1 MGITIH
7 SMKKAPNT
15 RTMPQ
20 KVRIIGGT
28 LKRSNLPVVTV
39 EGLRP
44 TPDRVRETLFNWL
57 NYFWD
62 GDFSDKSVL
71 DLFAGS
77 GALGFEAASR
87 GAQHVQMVES
97 HPKAVAAL
105 RQFRDKHQLHQVR
118 INDHDARLVLK
129 RMDNSRFD
137 LILIDPPF
145 ADEALMQ
152 QSIAALA
159 SICKIGTLVY
169 LESAAP
175 LELPTSF
182 ELLREDKAGASH
194 FYLYHYISETHS

>member
-1 MGITIH
+1 M
-7 SMKKAPNT
+7 SKSPKA

-20 KVRIIGGT
+20 KIRIISGA
-28 LKRSNLPVVTV
+28 LKRSTIAVVDLD
-39 EGLRP
+39 GLRP

-62 GDFSDKSVL
+62 GDFTDKAVL

-105 RQFRDKHQLHQVR
+105 RQFRDKHQLEQVR

-129 RMDNSRFD
+129 RMDDSRFD

-145 ADEALMQ
+145 ADDSLLQETL
-152 QSIAALA
+152 AAL
-159 SICKIGTLVY
+159 SKICTKGTLVY
-169 LESAAP
+169 VESATPLAP
-175 LELPTSF
+175 LDSF

-194 FYLYHYISETHS
+194 FYLYHYISETKV

>member
-1 MGITIH
+1 M
-7 SMKKAPNT
+7 SKSPKT
-15 RTMPQ
+15 RAMPQ
-20 KVRIIGGT
+20 KIRIIGGS
-28 LKRSNLPVVTV
+28 LKRSTLPVVSLD
-39 EGLRP
+39 GLRP

-105 RQFRDKHQLHQVR
+105 RQFRDKHQLQQVR

-129 RMDNSRFD
+129 RMDHSRFD

-145 ADEALMQ
+145 ADDSLLQ
-152 QSIAALA
+152 QTIAAL
-159 SICKIGTLVY
+159 SNICNMGTLVY
-169 LESAAP
+169 IESAAP
-175 LELPTSF
+175 FEMPETF

-194 FYLYHYISETHS
+194 FYLYHYISETKA

>member
-1 MGITIH
+1 
-7 SMKKAPNT
+7 MKKTPKT
-15 RTMPQ
+15 RSMPQ
-20 KVRIIGGT
+20 KVRIIGGN
-28 LKRSNLPVVTV
+28 LKRSNIPVVAID
-39 EGLRP
+39 GLRP

-62 GDFSDKSVL
+62 GDYSDKSVL

-105 RQFRDKHQLHQVR
+105 RQFRDKHQLQQVR

-137 LILIDPPF
+137 LVLIDPPF
-145 ADEALMQ
+145 ADDTLLQ

-159 SICKIGTLVY
+159 NICKKGTLVY
-169 LESAAP
+169 VESAAP
-175 LELPTSF
+175 FELPASF
-182 ELLREDKAGASH
+182 ELLRQHKAGASH
-194 FYLYHYISETHS
+194 FYLYHYISETQS

>member
-1 MGITIH
+1 
-7 SMKKAPNT
+7 MKKAANT
-15 RTMPQ
+15 RSMPQ
-20 KVRIIGGT
+20 KIRIIGGT
-28 LKRSNLPVVTV
+28 LKRSNLPVVSV

-129 RMDNSRFD
+129 RMDHSRFH

-145 ADEALMQ
+145 ADDELLQ
-152 QSIAALA
+152 HSIAALP
-159 SICKIGTLVY
+159 SICKNGTLVY
-169 LESAAP
+169 LESATPVLLPADFEP
-175 LELPTSF
+175 VSYTHLTLPTIYSV
-182 ELLREDKAGASH
+182 
-194 FYLYHYISETHS
+194 